1 MISGAGSTRTDGTPR
16 ADRVA
21 RVAVSLMSLA
31 LLAMLVR
38 VIQLQISPS
47 ARLAEHM
54 QSRVT
59 SRGVPSARG
68 DILDRRYRYV
78 ATTQFGYRAVVD
90 PVEFPDPPDEAILA
104 LAEATGEDPGVLG
117 PKIISRML
125 VNRERARARAELAGA
140 RPAPGPMA
148 MLRQMVGLSDERPIR
163 PSGAAAPSASGV
175 VRVVN
180 EQTGVEARWTPED
193 SDVDPNDTAETGA
206 LPAIRY
212 VVVSDVLSDQQVEL
226 IKDLKSRRGKG
237 TTVGL
242 LRGVHLEQRPQR
254 HYPARDLIAPIV
266 GRLGSTEKETT
277 GVEHLEDEDLSGDGG
292 TIRYVRDA
300 MGRPLW
306 MGPDAFEPATRG
318 KDVRLSIDLEVQ
330 RIAHEEL
337 TRRVE
342 ECDAAGG
349 RCVVIDPLT
358 GEILAMDDVIRPV
371 PDAKP
376 FPWPDAHPRD
386 AKRPSGLLY
395 DPPAQIPSGR
405 YIVIN
410 PDPLRRTHPELA
422 RNRCI
427 EDVYEPGSTFK
438 SFVWASATELG
449 VFKTTDTLDTG
460 SGNWT
465 TPYGRAIHDV
475 HKHARLSWLEVLIE
489 SSNIG
494 MSQAADRMSFDQ
506 MYKAIRRF
514 GFGGKTGVGLSGETR
529 GLVTPRKLWSKYTQT
544 SVSFGQEVAVTPV
557 QMAQAFCNFARSGDL
572 AGTMPRARLT
582 ALEAEDPERS
592 VYTRVLRSDIATL
605 TRNTLV
611 HVAAKVDETMGKSK
625 DKTDP
630 PPRYNL
636 FGKSGTAQIPLGK
649 PPPGKAKPR
658 GMGFFERQYNSSFI
672 AGGPLEDPKLVV
684 LVVIDD
690 PGPELRRKLQHYGST
705 TAGPCVRR
713 IMERSLAYLGVPP
726 SPALDSS
733 AIRAPS
739 SNAD

>member
-1 MISGAGSTRTDGTPR
+1 MIQNLGESGVRSGLPR
-16 ADRVA
+16 ADRVG
-21 RVAVSLMSLA
+21 RLAVTLMT
-31 LLAMLVR
+31 LLLIGMLVR
-38 VIQLQISPS
+38 VAQLQIAPG
-47 ARLAEHM
+47 ARLKEHL

-59 SRGVPSARG
+59 TRAVPSARG

-78 ATTQFGYRAVVD
+78 ATTEFGYRAVID
-90 PVEFPDPPDEAILA
+90 PVEFPDPPDEAILT
-104 LAEATGEDPGVLG
+104 LAEATGVDPAELG
-117 PKIISRML
+117 PKIISRMA
-125 VNRERARARAELAGA
+125 VNKARAEARAALAARSSPAHAMGLLASFRRMVVGEPSSPAAGA
-140 RPAPGPMA
+140 
-148 MLRQMVGLSDERPIR
+148 LVES
-163 PSGAAAPSASGV
+163 SGASFDG
-175 VRVVN
+175 
-180 EQTGVEARWTPED
+180 EF
-193 SDVDPNDTAETGA
+193 DPNDTPEIDA

-212 VVVSDVLSDQQVEL
+212 LVVTDVLSDQRVEL
-226 IKDLKSRRGKG
+226 LKDLKSRRGSTSK
-237 TTVGL
+237 L
-242 LRGVHLEQRPQR
+242 LRGVHLEQKALR
-254 HYPARDLIAPIV
+254 HYPARDLIASIV
-266 GRLGSTEKETT
+266 GRLGSSRDQTT
-277 GVEHLEDEDLSGDGG
+277 GVERLEQGDLSGSDG

-300 MGRPLW
+300 TGRPLW
-306 MGPDAFEPATRG
+306 MGPDAFAPAKRG
-318 KDVRLSIDLEVQ
+318 KDVRLSIDLEIQ

-337 TRRVE
+337 NRRVQ

-358 GEILAMDDVIRPV
+358 GEILAMDDVIRPIA
-371 PDAKP
+371 DARA
-376 FPWPDAHPRD
+376 FPWPDAPKRD
-386 AKRPSGLLY
+386 KKSSGLLY

-405 YIVIN
+405 YIVLK
-410 PDPLRRTHPELA
+410 PDPMRAIHPELA

-438 SFVWASATELG
+438 SFIWASATELG
-449 VFKTTDTLDTG
+449 VYRTTDVLDTG
-460 SGNWT
+460 SGSWV

-475 HKHARLSWLEVLIE
+475 HKHAKETWLEVLIE

-506 MYKAIRRF
+506 MWRAIRRF
-514 GFGGKTGVGLSGETR
+514 GFGAKTGVGLTGETR

-544 SVSFGQEVAVTPV
+544 SVSFGQEVGVTPV
-557 QMAQAFCNFARSGDL
+557 QMAQAFCAFARPGAL

-582 ALEAEDPERS
+582 ALEPDDPERS
-592 VYTRVLRSDIATL
+592 VYTRVLRSDVAAL
-605 TRNTLV
+605 TRDALM

-625 DKTDP
+625 EHEDP

-649 PPPGKAKPR
+649 PPAGKAKPR
-658 GMGFFERQYNSSFI
+658 GMGFYERQYNSSFI

-705 TAGPCVRR
+705 TAGPAVRR

-726 SPALDSS
+726 SPAIDAS
-733 AIRAPS
+733 AIHAPS

>member
-1 MISGAGSTRTDGTPR
+1 VD
-16 ADRVA
+16 A
-21 RVAVSLMSLA
+21 RPPIRYLAVS
-31 LLAMLVR
+31 
-38 VIQLQISPS
+38 
-47 ARLAEHM
+47 
-54 QSRVT
+54 
-59 SRGVPSARG
+59 G
-68 DILDRRYRYV
+68 
-78 ATTQFGYRAVVD
+78 
-90 PVEFPDPPDEAILA
+90 
-104 LAEATGEDPGVLG
+104 
-117 PKIISRML
+117 
-125 VNRERARARAELAGA
+125 
-140 RPAPGPMA
+140 
-148 MLRQMVGLSDERPIR
+148 
-163 PSGAAAPSASGV
+163 
-175 VRVVN
+175 
-180 EQTGVEARWTPED
+180 
-193 SDVDPNDTAETGA
+193 
-206 LPAIRY
+206 
-212 VVVSDVLSDQQVEL
+212 VLSDTQVEL
-226 IKDLKSRRGKG
+226 IKDLKARRGKESKA
-237 TTVGL
+237 GL
-242 LRGVHLEQRPQR
+242 LRGVHLEQKALRR
-254 HYPARDLIAPIV
+254 YPARDLVASVV
-266 GRLGSTEKETT
+266 GRLGSTRDQTT
-277 GVEHLEDEDLSGDGG
+277 GVERLEQEDLTGDNG

-306 MGPDAFEPATRG
+306 MGPDAFAPASRG
-318 KDVRLSIDLEVQ
+318 KDVRLSIDLEIQ

-337 TRRVE
+337 SRRVE
-342 ECDAAGG
+342 ECNAAGG

-371 PDAKP
+371 PEATP
-376 FPWPDAHPRD
+376 FPWPSAGGGG
-386 AKRPSGLLY
+386 AKKADGLLY
-395 DPPAQIPSGR
+395 EPPAQIPSGR
-405 YIVIN
+405 YVVIK
-410 PDPLRRTHPELA
+410 PDAMRATHPELA

-449 VFKTTDTLDTG
+449 VYRTTDVLDTG
-460 SGNWT
+460 SGSWI

-475 HKHARLSWLEVLIE
+475 HKHAKMSWLEVLIE

-557 QMAQAFCNFARSGDL
+557 QMAQAFCAFARPGEL

-582 ALEAEDPERS
+582 ALEADDPERS
-592 VYTRVLRSDIATL
+592 VYTRVLRSDVATL

-611 HVAAKVDETMGKSK
+611 HVAAKVDETMGKDK
-625 DKTDP
+625 EKTDP

-649 PPPGKAKPR
+649 PPAGKAKPR
-658 GMGFFERQYNSSFI
+658 GMGFYERQYNSSFI
-672 AGGPLEDPKLVV
+672 AGGPLEEPKLVV

-713 IMERSLAYLGVPP
+713 IMERSLAYLCVPP
-726 SPALDSS
+726 SPAMDTSL
-733 AIRAPS
+733 IHAPS